1 LIYGEL
7 FRYPE
12 FIQNLE
18 YHVSNEGVLSFD
30 IFYTVDRF
38 DRNCQHVLISSK
50 ILEYMGIVP
59 EYCSRA
65 IPYHHST
72 TFPAHEDEKTVL
84 MASIIRLADHI
95 SGMIRLARELEEAVE
110 QVRISVEKEN
120 FPPALLKTS
129 KDFLSDPITFSNV
142 FNEESGVDKFMGSML
157 VDVKTFTRT
166 A

>member
-1 LIYGEL
+1 MTSSECLEHQCIIRVSSRSRYVIPKNTIYTHYCCSFHGCRKIVRIYFSCFKTGFRDEDVYITGLCHDIGFLIYGEL

-18 YHVSNEGVLSFD
+18 YRVSSEGVLSFD

-72 TFPAHEDEKTVL
+72 TFPAHEDEKN
-84 MASIIRLADHI
+84 SIDGQHNK
-95 SGMIRLARELEEAVE
+95 AR
-110 QVRISVEKEN
+110 
-120 FPPALLKTS
+120 
-129 KDFLSDPITFSNV
+129 
-142 FNEESGVDKFMGSML
+142 
-157 VDVKTFTRT
+157 
-166 A
+166 